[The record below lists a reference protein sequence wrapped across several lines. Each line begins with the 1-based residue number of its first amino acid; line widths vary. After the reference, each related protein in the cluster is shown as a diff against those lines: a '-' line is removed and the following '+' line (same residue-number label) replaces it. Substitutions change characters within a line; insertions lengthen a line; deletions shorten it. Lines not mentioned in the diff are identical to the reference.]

1 MRWASRAGVLTLQGF
16 LKHRA
21 LNPEVTYTHH
31 GAETKVGKRME
42 RLAWG
47 PVWPGADAA
56 RDAERRVEHRRRDW
70 DAPEK
75 GTGKEGDGRGE
86 HRWRAQGNGGGTGR
100 RAGFPLCLLQGW
112 NVLLQPP
119 DPPGGDAASSS
130 NQGTASSREG
140 DPLFY
145 FSCLY
150 LKRDFPPAFPPP
162 RPPPASSHLPR
173 PRKAGGTPFPIH
185 QSRGPRSSGELRD
198 CKLLSEH

>member
-1 MRWASRAGVLTLQGF
+1 
-16 LKHRA
+16 
-21 LNPEVTYTHH
+21 
-31 GAETKVGKRME
+31 ME
-42 RLAWG
+42 RLALG
-47 PVWPGADAA
+47 PVWPGADLQGM
-56 RDAERRVEHRRRDW
+56 RRRVEHRRRDW
-70 DAPEK
+70 ARRRE
-75 GTGKEGDGRGE
+75 GGGRARRTQVESRGK
-86 HRWRAQGNGGGTGR
+86 WGGTGR

-130 NQGTASSREG
+130 NQGTASSPEG

-173 PRKAGGTPFPIH
+173 PRKAGGTPSPIH
-185 QSRGPRSSGELRD
+185 QSRGPRSSGELGD